1 MNSEDEGETSQG
13 SNVHEPSGQLGNP
26 PADPFSA
33 TPSMASA
40 EASAASETGGT
51 GAATGASGASGA
63 GRTGAATDAGAALS
77 LEPNQ
82 ATEPEPSGA
91 AELAAEIRLQK
102 VLAAAGLGSRRACEQ
117 LIADGRV
124 SVNGVIV
131 DQLGARVD
139 PNTAE
144 VAVDGRR
151 VSVAPGVVH
160 LALNKPRGVLSA
172 MSDDRGRPTVGDLVR
187 DRPER
192 LFHVGR
198 LDADSEG
205 LLLLTND
212 GPLAH
217 VLMHPSHG
225 VRKTYLAEVDGSLT
239 RDTVRRLLA
248 GVDLEDGT
256 ARADAVKVVQ
266 ASGRRSLVEI
276 VLHEGRNRIVRRMLA
291 EVGHPVRRLVRTA
304 LGSVSLGSQRPG
316 TIRELSVEEVSS
328 LYSLVGQPTHR

>member
-1 MNSEDEGETSQG
+1 MNSEVEGETSRARP
-13 SNVHEPSGQLGNP
+13 VHQPSGGVGDTSTEP
-26 PADPFSA
+26 HRP
-33 TPSMASA
+33 
-40 EASAASETGGT
+40 AASTPPTEAGVTIETGESDDASGTAGTAGT
-51 GAATGASGASGA
+51 GETRDRDDGLASGPD
-63 GRTGAATDAGAALS
+63 R
-77 LEPNQ
+77 
-82 ATEPEPSGA
+82 ATELGTDPAPPPT
-91 AELAAEIRLQK
+91 EIRLQK

-117 LIADGRV
+117 LIAAGRV
-124 SVNGVIV
+124 SVDGVVV

-139 PNTAE
+139 PHTAE

-172 MSDDRGRPTVGDLVR
+172 MSDDRGRKTVGDLVR
-187 DRPER
+187 GRPER

-217 VLMHPSHG
+217 FLMHPSHG
-225 VRKTYLAEVDGSLT
+225 VQKTYLAEVDGALS
-239 RDTVRRLLA
+239 RETVRRLLA
-248 GVDLEDGT
+248 GVELEDGP
-256 ARADAVKVVQ
+256 AHADAVKIVQ
-266 ASGRRSLVEI
+266 ASGQRSLVEV

-304 LGSVSLGSQRPG
+304 LGTVSLGSQRPG

-328 LYSLVGQPTHR
+328 LYSLVGQPIPR